1 MNKFTTSE
9 FRVRSALRATLHP
22 SPQQA
27 EVRRPDEGRAG
38 VVSTQDNIAGA
49 GQAYR
54 VWADD
59 PGSFSTHKITALH
72 HNLHEHPLFQ
82 VAELANLA
90 KELVPFKQCRF
101 IRPGI
106 SQASSFTHDS
116 QHPDGRS
123 IDEVFGRI
131 EEAGSWVALYN
142 IEVIPRYA
150 ALLASIIDTMRPHI
164 EREQPGIF
172 NINGFAFISAPPS
185 VTPFHIDRENN
196 IWLQLHGRKTM
207 NVWDH
212 TDRVV
217 VGADAVE
224 DFIVG
229 HSLRKVRFK
238 EEFRARSHQFETK
251 PGDAVYFPS
260 TSPHMTSSDRSW
272 TQPGDGVSISIG
284 VTFYTSVT
292 RRMARVHQVNRLLR
306 KAGMSPVFPGE
317 SSTADALKAPVGG
330 MVGMARFSLSRAIAP
345 LRRVKLAAKAP
356 PGSF

>member
-1 MNKFTTSE
+1 MNKFTS
-9 FRVRSALRATLHP
+9 SAFGAWTAPHATLHP
-22 SPQQA
+22 MPQRG
-27 EVRRPDEGRAG
+27 EVRAPGQVRAG
-38 VVSTQDNIAGA
+38 VVNTEDNAASAGK
-49 GQAYR
+49 AYR

-59 PGSFSTHKITALH
+59 PSSFSTHRITALH

-82 VAELANLA
+82 LAELATLA
-90 KELVPFKQCRF
+90 KELVPFRQCRF
-101 IRPGI
+101 VRPGI
-106 SQASSFTHDS
+106 SQASSFAHDS
-116 QHPDGRS
+116 QHPTGRS
-123 IDEVFGRI
+123 IDEVFERI

-150 ALLASIIDTMRPHI
+150 ALLAGIVDTMRPHI

-207 NVWDH
+207 NVWDN
-212 TDRVV
+212 TDRAVV
-217 VGADAVE
+217 EADAVE

-229 HSLRKVRFK
+229 HSSRKVRFK
-238 EEFRARSHQFETK
+238 EEFRARSHQFETQ

-260 TSPHMTSSDRSW
+260 TSPHMTSSGRSW
-272 TQPGDGVSISIG
+272 TRPGDCVSISIG

-292 RRMARVHQVNRLLR
+292 RRVARIHQVNRLLR

-317 SSTADALKAPVGG
+317 SPTADALKAPVGG
-330 MVGMARFSLSRAIAP
+330 MIGMARARLARAIAP
-345 LRRVKLAAKAP
+345 LRRAKQAVKAP

>member
-1 MNKFTTSE
+1 MGG
-9 FRVRSALRATLHP
+9 
-22 SPQQA
+22 
-27 EVRRPDEGRAG
+27 RPGEL
-38 VVSTQDNIAGA
+38 ST
-49 GQAYR
+49 Y
-54 VWADD
+54 
-59 PGSFSTHKITALH
+59 KINALH
-72 HNLHEHPLFQ
+72 HNFHEHPLFQ

-90 KELVPFKQCRF
+90 KELVPFKKCRF

-106 SQASSFTHDS
+106 SQASSFAHDS
-116 QHPDGRS
+116 EHPEGRS
-123 IDEVFGRI
+123 IDAVFERI

-150 ALLASIIDTMRPHI
+150 ALLAGIVDTMRPHI

-207 NVWDH
+207 NVWDN

-238 EEFRARSHQFETK
+238 EEFRARSHQFETQ

-272 TQPGDGVSISIG
+272 TGPGNGVSISIG

-292 RRMARVHQVNRLLR
+292 RRMARVHQVNRLMR
-306 KAGMSPVFPGE
+306 KVGMSPVYPGE
-317 SSTADALKAPVGG
+317 SPAADAFKAPVGA
-330 MVGMARFSLSRAIAP
+330 MIGMARASLSRAIAP
-345 LRRVKLAAKAP
+345 LRRVKLAAEAP

>member
-1 MNKFTTSE
+1 MNESTSGA
-9 FRVRSALRATLHP
+9 FRAPDALPATPHP
-22 SPQQA
+22 SSQ
-27 EVRRPDEGRAG
+27 RGRARAVEEG
-38 VVSTQDNIAGA
+38 HGAVAPGSTPHAE
-49 GQAYR
+49 QAYR
-54 VWADD
+54 VWAGD
-59 PGSFSTHKITALH
+59 PARFSTHEITGLH
-72 HNLHEHPLFQ
+72 HNFHEHPLFQ
-82 VAELANLA
+82 VAELARLA

-101 IRPGI
+101 VRPGI

-131 EEAGSWVALYN
+131 EEEGSWVALYN

-150 ALLASIIDTMRPHI
+150 ELLASIIDTMRPHI

-207 NVWDH
+207 NVWNP

-238 EEFRARSHQFETK
+238 EEFRARSHQFETR

-260 TSPHMTSSDRSW
+260 TSPHMTSSERSW
-272 TQPGDGVSISIG
+272 TKPGDGVSISIG

-292 RRMARVHQVNRLLR
+292 RKMARVHQVNRLLR
-306 KAGMSPVFPGE
+306 KAGMSPGFPGE
-317 SSTADALKAPVGG
+317 SPIADSLKEPVGAV
-330 MVGMARFSLSRAIAP
+330 VGMARASLSRAIAP
-345 LRRVKLAAKAP
+345 LRRIKLAAKAP

>member
-1 MNKFTTSE
+1 MNKFTSTA
-9 FRVRSALRATLHP
+9 FRAPGAPHAPSSPLPQLR
-22 SPQQA
+22 
-27 EVRRPDEGRAG
+27 EVCPPNERGT
-38 VVSTQDNIAGA
+38 VNTQDKVAGA
-49 GQAYR
+49 GQTYR

-59 PGSFSTHKITALH
+59 PESFSTHKITGLH
-72 HNLHEHPLFQ
+72 HNFHEHPLFQ

-101 IRPGI
+101 VRPGI

-150 ALLASIIDTMRPHI
+150 ALLASIVDTMRPLI

-207 NVWDH
+207 NVWDP
-212 TDRVV
+212 TDRTV

-229 HSLRKVRFK
+229 HSLRKVRLK
-238 EEFRARSHQFETK
+238 EEFRARSHQFDTQ

-260 TSPHMTSSDRSW
+260 TSPHMTSSERSW
-272 TQPGDGVSISIG
+272 TRPGDGVSISIG

-292 RRMARVHQVNRLLR
+292 RKTARVHQVNRLMR
-306 KAGMSPVFPGE
+306 KAGMSPAYPGE
-317 SSTADALKAPVGG
+317 STTADALKEPVGAV
-330 MVGMARFSLSRAIAP
+330 VGMARASLSRAIAP
-345 LRRVKLAAKAP
+345 LRRIKLAAKAP